1 MSVILKVAGQPVP
14 QPRPR
19 VVNINGRSMS
29 YVDKTH
35 PIHGYRAMIAAEAK
49 AAGVKPHPGVV
60 DVSIAFVFERPKS
73 HLRANGSLTPKALQ
87 LPPCDWDNLA
97 KGVCDALTGIA
108 YNDDRQIRQCIVWK
122 DYGRR
127 AETVIEIVFRGMRWQ
142 SS

>member
-1 MSVILKVAGQPVP
+1 
-14 QPRPR
+14 
-19 VVNINGRSMS
+19 
-29 YVDKTH
+29 
-35 PIHGYRAMIAAEAK
+35 MIAAEAK